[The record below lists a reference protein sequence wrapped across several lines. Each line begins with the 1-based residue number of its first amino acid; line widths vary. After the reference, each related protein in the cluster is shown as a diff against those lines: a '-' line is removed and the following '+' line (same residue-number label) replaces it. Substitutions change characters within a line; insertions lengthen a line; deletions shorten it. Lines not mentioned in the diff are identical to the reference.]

1 MSTIKLKQT
10 YMDLSNKLYSKIEPY
25 NNISSKTL
33 LLNKELIKSLQ
44 IDQTFLQSKEG
55 NLFLS
60 GSTNQYGPLY
70 SQAYAGHQYGHFTNL
85 GDGRAVILGELVVG
99 QDLYDL
105 QLKGSGR
112 TPYSRRGDGK
122 ATLYSMLREYL
133 ISEAMYYLNIP
144 TTRSLA
150 VLDTNMKIPRMTLE
164 QGGIL
169 CRVAK
174 SHIRVGTFEY
184 VNVNTDLN
192 TLKEFTDYT
201 IKRHFNDITDKENKY
216 QLFLR
221 QVIKRQAKLIAKWQS
236 VGFVH
241 GVMNTDNMLISGET
255 IDYGP
260 CAFLDTYDP
269 TISFSSIDQNGRYA
283 YQNQPY
289 IGSWNLTKLAESIL
303 VLLNEDINQAVEI
316 ANQELMKFKDYFEEE
331 YYHIFSKKLGFT
343 DITKEEHIIIDEL
356 LLIMRKYKADFTNT
370 FRLLTLD
377 QYDDLPFFK
386 TEDFKLWF
394 QKWTRQLGYRHID
407 PKERIAIMEEHNPSI
422 IPRNHLVEEALI
434 KASKESDY
442 SLFNDLLDKL
452 RNPYQYKVIH
462 DKKYT
467 EANKSKDPYITYC
480 GT

>member
-1 MSTIKLKQT
+1 MSKIKLQQT
-10 YMDLSNKLYSKIEPY
+10 YMDVSYKLYSKIEPY
-25 NNISSKTL
+25 KNDSSEIV
-33 LLNKELIKSLQ
+33 LLNKELIQSLQ
-44 IDQTFLQSKEG
+44 LDLAFLQSEEG
-55 NLFLS
+55 KVFLS
-60 GSTNQYGPLY
+60 GSTNLYGPLF

-85 GDGRAVILGELVVG
+85 GDGRAVMLGEVEV
-99 QDLYDL
+99 DKERYDL
-105 QLKGSGR
+105 QLKGSGL

-122 ATLYSMLREYL
+122 ASLYSMLREYL

-150 VLDTNMKIPRMTLE
+150 VLDTKMKIPRMTLE

-174 SHIRVGTFEY
+174 SHIRVGTFEFA
-184 VNVNTDLN
+184 NKNTDLS
-192 TLKEFTDYT
+192 TLKDFTDYT
-201 IKRHFNDITDKENKY
+201 IKRHYKELEDKDNKY

-221 QVIKRQAKLIAKWQS
+221 QVIKNQAKLIAKWQS

-269 TISFSSIDQNGRYA
+269 SISFSSIDQFGRYA

-303 VLLNEDINQAVEI
+303 VLLSDNVNKAVQI
-316 ANQELMKFKDYFEEE
+316 ANQELKRYKDYYEEA
-331 YYHIFSKKLGFT
+331 YYDIFSKKLGFL

-356 LLIMRKYKADFTNT
+356 LLIMKKYKADFTNT

-377 QYDDLPFFK
+377 QYEDLPFFK
-386 TEDFKLWF
+386 TDDFTLWF
-394 QKWTRQLGYRHID
+394 QKWTRQLGYRRID
-407 PKERIAIMEEHNPSI
+407 PKERIRIMEQHNPAI

-434 KASKESDY
+434 SASKDNDFT
-442 SLFNDLLDKL
+442 LFNDLLEKL
-452 RNPYQYKVIH
+452 HKPYQYKVIH
-462 DKKYT
+462 DKKYI
-467 EANKSKDPYITYC
+467 EANKTQEPYITYC